1 MRVQLRILAVSTLT
15 TLVLVSTSGHAQT
28 NNEEVSTTCSEAA
41 RLIADNDING
51 AFEEAQ
57 WCFESVHQLKQQQTI
72 AIFPDSIDGFVG
84 DQIED
89 NSAMGMVIIER
100 SYTRGEQQLS
110 VQLGVGAMV
119 SAAAQM
125 ASAMTM
131 VPGITRKRVG
141 SFTVVQMPNS
151 EGEFMVALENDASLI
166 ITTDSVDADGVMDF
180 LRQFPVEQLEN
191 SIG

>member
-15 TLVLVSTSGHAQT
+15 TLVLASTSGHAQV

-57 WCFESVHQLKQQQTI
+57 WCFESVRQLKQQQTI

-89 NSAMGMVIIER
+89 NSAMGMVMIER
-100 SYTRGEQQLS
+100 SYSRGEQQLS
-110 VQLGVGAMV
+110 VQLGVGPMI

-141 SFTVVQMPNS
+141 SFTVTQMPNS

-166 ITTDSVDADGVMDF
+166 ITTDSVDSDVVMDF
-180 LRQFPVEQLEN
+180 LRQFPIEQLEN